1 MNGSMWE
8 GRGDLADVVTSDL
21 SRRLSTATVLFHH
34 AVAERLG
41 LGPTDHKCL
50 DLLYERGAMTGSE
63 LAAITGLTTGAV
75 TGVVARLEKA
85 GHVTREPDPR
95 DGRKQILRPVF
106 DASPEIAEVF
116 GSIRDDAAGLVAGF
130 DDHELA
136 TIAEFLSRSIE
147 FSYRRVAIMR
157 AEAISRG
164 KENDHDR

>member
-1 MNGSMWE
+1 MWE